1 MAIKFKLK
9 DEAEYD
15 ALPKHLRD
23 EYKKQDDGS
32 YVVDLEGAEDTG
44 ALKRAKEHEVAERKK
59 AQKALKETMDKQTE
73 IEAELAELR
82 ENKTKA
88 ADKDVAATE
97 KAWQAKLAKREKELT
112 DQLGSIQK
120 ALKDT
125 LETGV
130 ASSLAAE
137 LAGDNA
143 ELLTPHLLK
152 RLRAEIVDGKA
163 VTRVLGEDGEVSAL
177 TPAELKKEI
186 LSSDKFAALVIGSKG
201 SGGGAAGARK
211 GAGGSGTKKKLS
223 EMSATEEAQFA
234 NANPAEYQK
243 MVAADQGTAGV

>member
-1 MAIKFKLK
+1 MAIKFKLT
-9 DEAEYD
+9 EEEYT
-15 ALPKHLRD
+15 ALPKHFKD

-44 ALKRAKEHEVAERKK
+44 ALKRAKDHEKAERTK
-59 AQKALKETMDKQTE
+59 AQKALKEALDKQAE
-73 IEAELAELR
+73 IETELTELR
-82 ENKTKA
+82 EAKGKT

-112 DQLGSIQK
+112 DQLGSVQK

-125 LETGV
+125 METGV
-130 ASSLAAE
+130 ATSLAVE

-143 ELLTPHLLK
+143 ELLTPHLAK

-163 VTRVLGEDGEVSAL
+163 VTRVLDENGEVSAL

-186 LSSDKFAALVIGSKG
+186 LSSDKFAALVIGSKA

-243 MVAADQGTAGV
+243 LVAAEQGTAGV